1 MSLRGARDGDEG
13 GVGADHLNRNV
24 EAEAEVA
31 LPGLNTQNFSRG
43 CDILAEVPHREGDVP
58 RVLVGD
64 QNIKGIKPDPG
75 KDDDYYLTYSS
86 LLT

>member
-1 MSLRGARDGDEG
+1 MSLRGARDGDDG

-43 CDILAEVPHREGDVP
+43 CNILAEVPHREGDVP
-58 RVLVGD
+58 RVLVRD
-64 QNIKGIKPDPG
+64 KNIKGIKPDPG
-75 KDDDYYLTYSS
+75 KDDDFNSTFSS

>member
-24 EAEAEVA
+24 KAEAEVA
-31 LPGLNTQNFSRG
+31 LPCLNAQNLSRG

-64 QNIKGIKPDPG
+64 QNIEGIKPDPG
-75 KDDDYYLTYSS
+75 KYDDYNSTFSS

>member
-1 MSLRGARDGDEG
+1 MALRGARLGDEG
-13 GVGADHLNRNV
+13 DAGANYLNRDV

-31 LPGLNTQNFSRG
+31 LPGLKTQNISRG
-43 CDILAEVPHREGDVP
+43 CDILSEVPHREGDVP

-75 KDDDYYLTYSS
+75 KYDDYYSTFSS